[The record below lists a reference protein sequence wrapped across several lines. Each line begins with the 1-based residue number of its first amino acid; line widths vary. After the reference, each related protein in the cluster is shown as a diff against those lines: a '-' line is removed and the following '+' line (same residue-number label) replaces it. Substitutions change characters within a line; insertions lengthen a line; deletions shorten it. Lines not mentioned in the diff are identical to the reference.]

1 MGIGATVVLMAGLP
15 ASGKTTTAE
24 RLHARIGGELIR
36 SCDVYQAL
44 GIVLPDWVRQTHGF
58 TVNVEGYDRLRDQAY
73 VEMGRRLET
82 ALAAG
87 ASLVIVD
94 AVHGEPDKRA
104 AVYAICDS
112 WKAKPIL
119 VHCRCEDSMEV
130 ARRFRSRNGREHEP
144 PNEAS
149 DLSVFRDIARRW
161 SDPAHD
167 RLSDGRIPTVVL
179 YETASG
185 AVTLRTG
192 ERTRCV
198 DQIIA
203 VLDAPARRDGLPIY
217 RAGAPARGSR

>member
-44 GIVLPDWVRQTHGF
+44 GIVLPDWVRQTRGF

-73 VEMGRRLET
+73 VEMGLRLET

-104 AVYAICDS
+104 AAYAICDS
-112 WKAKPIL
+112 WKATPIL